1 MRRAIDR
8 ANKIAKRLLD
18 EWGGATED
26 DYEFPPKPPRMR
38 WATYNRLE
46 EQYDEFET
54 RWAVGAMAGLLGGQK
69 LDDDR
74 PTWLGKCRR

>member
-8 ANKIAKRLLD
+8 ANKIAKRLHD

-38 WATYNRLE
+38 WATYIRLE
-46 EQYDEFET
+46 AST
-54 RWAVGAMAGLLGGQK
+54 SCRTSGLPEWC
-69 LDDDR
+69 LDSGTAD
-74 PTWLGKCRR
+74 

>member
-8 ANKIAKRLLD
+8 ANKIAKRLHD

-38 WATYNRLE
+38 WATYIRLE
-46 EQYDEFET
+46 AQYDHLQNQ
-54 RWAVGAMAGLLGGQK
+54 WAAGVMARFGHS
-69 LDDDR
+69 
-74 PTWLGKCRR
+74 